1 MTAIRVKDL
10 YHRYGTG
17 SGATTS
23 VDHISFDVED
33 GEFYTLLGPS
43 GCGKTSTLRCVAGLE
58 DPSGGS
64 IELDGEV
71 VVSGR
76 AVVPANKRDIGLVF
90 QDYAVWPHMTVFENV
105 AYPLRVSRKVSRSEI
120 RSRVEEA
127 LNLVGLEQFIKRR
140 ATQLSGGQQQRLS
153 LARALV
159 RKPKVL
165 LLDEPLS
172 NLDAKLREQMRTE
185 LRSIQRRLKIATL
198 FVTHD
203 QVEAL
208 SMSNRIAVM
217 RDGTIVQEGT
227 PREIYLKPNC
237 EFVARFVGTATF
249 IHGTVT
255 AYSAR
260 EQEATLTTSMG
271 PLRARTL
278 EEVRVG
284 DNAEVVV
291 RPEAVLLNDATV
303 ATNRFEGEIALAHFV
318 GDAVDYRVR
327 VGDET
332 IRVKGSGRTNLRRR
346 TKVHV
351 TLPVDECT
359 VLRDEVA
366 RAAGR
371 TADTDS
377 SHSPEDREVC
387 RPTVSTPEPAGAAF
401 GNQLRTGQKR

>member
-10 YHRYGTG
+10 LHRYGTG
-17 SGATTS
+17 SGAMTS
-23 VDHISFDVED
+23 VDRVSFDVED
-33 GEFYTLLGPS
+33 AEFYTLLGPS
-43 GCGKTSTLRCVAGLE
+43 GCGKSTTLRCIAGLE
-58 DPSGGS
+58 DPSGGV

-76 AVVPANKRDIGLVF
+76 AVVPPNKRDIGLVF

-105 AYPLRVSRKVSRSEI
+105 AYPLRISRKVSRAEI
-120 RSRVEEA
+120 RSRVGEA
-127 LNLVGLEQFIKRR
+127 LHLVGLEQFIERR

-159 RKPKVL
+159 RQPKVL

-217 RDGTIVQEGT
+217 REGKVVQEGT
-227 PREIYLKPNC
+227 PRDIYLKPNC
-237 EFVARFVGTATF
+237 EFVARFVGSATF
-249 IHGTVT
+249 IRGTVSE
-255 AYSAR
+255 YSAL
-260 EQEATLTTSMG
+260 EHEVTLTTSMG

-278 EEVRVG
+278 DELRVG
-284 DNAEVVV
+284 DTAEVVV
-291 RPEAVLLNDATV
+291 RPEAVLLDEAT
-303 ATNRFEGEIALAHFV
+303 AETNCYEGEIALAHFV

-327 VGDET
+327 AGDES
-332 IRVKGSGRTNLRRR
+332 IRVKGGGRTNLRRG
-346 TKVHV
+346 TKVRI
-351 TLPVDECT
+351 TLPVGACT
-359 VLRDEVA
+359 VLRDEIE
-366 RAAGR
+366 R
-371 TADTDS
+371 TPCSTAET
-377 SHSPEDREVC
+377 SHSGKVLENR
-387 RPTVSTPEPAGAAF
+387 
-401 GNQLRTGQKR
+401 

>member
-1 MTAIRVKDL
+1 
-10 YHRYGTG
+10 
-17 SGATTS
+17 
-23 VDHISFDVED
+23 
-33 GEFYTLLGPS
+33 
-43 GCGKTSTLRCVAGLE
+43 
-58 DPSGGS
+58 
-64 IELDGEV
+64 
-71 VVSGR
+71 
-76 AVVPANKRDIGLVF
+76 
-90 QDYAVWPHMTVFENV
+90 
-105 AYPLRVSRKVSRSEI
+105 VSRKVSRSEI
-120 RSRVEEA
+120 RTRVEEA

-208 SMSNRIAVM
+208 SMSKRIAVM
-217 RDGTIVQEGT
+217 RDGKIVQEGT

-249 IHGTVT
+249 ISGTVT
-255 AYSAR
+255 AYSAQA
-260 EQEATLTTSMG
+260 QEATLTTSMG

-332 IRVKGSGRTNLRRR
+332 IRLKGGGRTNLRRR

-359 VLRDEVA
+359 VLRDEVEQA
-366 RAAGR
+366 TGR
-371 TADTDS
+371 TADTDC
-377 SHSPEDREVC
+377 SHSPDDREAC
-387 RPTVSTPEPAGAAF
+387 RPSASTPEPAGAALR
-401 GNQLRTGQKR
+401 NQLRTGQER